1 MKNVLVMTV
10 CLIVS
15 MSFTDSAEKS
25 VFEAIKNGDVEEVKR
40 MATTK
45 EALAARDVHGRTP
58 LMNAAE
64 QGNLQ
69 MATVLAEAGADINA
83 KDKNGFTA
91 IDLLE
96 SMLRRIHLS
105 TPENKQKRIEQMRRE
120 GFSEEVIR
128 KDIQMIENSAP
139 GLQKKSADD
148 VRKLQGVLDYLKQ
161 VKEAKDKADGGRE
174 KPSAGSSSNR
184 VEGTNR

>member
-1 MKNVLVMTV
+1 MKNLLVMTI
-10 CLIVS
+10 CFFAT
-15 MSFTDSAEKS
+15 MSFADSAEKS
-25 VFEAIKNGDVEEVKR
+25 VFEAVKNGDVEKVKR
-40 MATTK
+40 MATIK
-45 EALAARDVHGRTP
+45 ENLIARDANGRTP

-69 MATVLAEAGADINA
+69 MATVLAEAGADINV

-91 IDLLE
+91 VDLLE
-96 SMLRRIHLS
+96 SMLRRIQLN

-139 GLQKKSADD
+139 SLQKSADD

-161 VKEAKDKADGGRE
+161 VKDEKDKAERE
-174 KPSAGSSSNR
+174 
-184 VEGTNR
+184 

>member
-1 MKNVLVMTV
+1 MKNLLVMTI
-10 CLIVS
+10 CLIAS
-15 MSFTDSAEKS
+15 MSFADSAEKS

-45 EALAARDVHGRTP
+45 ETLAARDVHGRTP

-69 MATVLAEAGADINA
+69 MATVLAEAGVDINA

-96 SMLRRIHLS
+96 SMLRRIHLN
-105 TPENKQKRIEQMRRE
+105 TPENKQKRIDQMRRE

-139 GLQKKSADD
+139 GLQKSAAD
-148 VRKLQGVLDYLKQ
+148 VRKLQGVLDHLKQ
-161 VKEAKDKADGGRE
+161 VKEVKDKADGGRE